1 MVSITMMVGLVGLT
15 AATTAA
21 AAATGMDGWMDGW
34 MASTSVDDD
43 DVNNAAG
50 GIFTHVTGLVFN
62 SIPSIVPWSRDLSL
76 IPYWLN

>member
-1 MVSITMMVGLVGLT
+1 
-15 AATTAA
+15 
-21 AAATGMDGWMDGW
+21 MDGW

-50 GIFTHVTGLVFN
+50 GIFTHVIGLVFN
-62 SIPSIVPWSRDLSL
+62 SIPSVVLWSQDLSL